1 MGRVEGKVAF
11 ITGAAR
17 GQGRSHAVRL
27 AEEGADII
35 AVDLVSPDSY
45 PWMTYRQA
53 EAEQL
58 DETVALV
65 EKLDRRIVARKGDVR
80 DRSSLQ
86 AALDAGLNE
95 FGHVDIVSANAGIS
109 PFGPESWNI
118 SQQQWDDV
126 ISTNLTGI
134 WNTTSVAIPSMI
146 EAGRGGSIILTSS
159 GAGTKGVPNLAD
171 YCASKFG
178 VIGYMKSLANE
189 VGRYNIRVNAITPG
203 TVATDMVLND
213 GLFKLFRPDLE
224 SPTADDAAEIF
235 QNVINIMPKPWV
247 DPVDISNALLFLAS
261 DEARYVTGQIFGV
274 DLGSGIK

>member
-35 AVDLVSPDSY
+35 AVDLVSPDAY

-53 EAEQL
+53 QAEQL

-65 EKLDRRIVARKGDVR
+65 EKFDRRIVARNGDVR
-80 DRSSLQ
+80 DRASLQ

-126 ISTNLTGI
+126 LSTNLTGV
-134 WNTTSVAIPSMI
+134 WNTTSVVIPPMI

-224 SPTADDAAEIF
+224 NPTADDAAEIF

-261 DEARYVTGQIFGV
+261 DEARYVTGQIFGI

>member
-35 AVDLVSPDSY
+35 AVDMLSPDAY
-45 PWMTYRQA
+45 PWMTYQQS
-53 EAEQL
+53 ETEQL

-65 EKLDRRIVARKGDVR
+65 EKTGRRIVARQADVR

-86 AALDAGLNE
+86 AALDSGLSE

-109 PFGPESWNI
+109 PFGPESWKI
-118 SQQQWDDV
+118 SQQQWEDV
-126 ISTNLTGI
+126 IATNLTGV
-134 WNTTSVAIPSMI
+134 WNTTSVCVPSMI
-146 EAGRGGSIILTSS
+146 DAGQGGSIILTSS

-171 YCASKFG
+171 YCSSKFG
-178 VIGYMKSLANE
+178 VIGFMKSLANE
-189 VGRYNIRVNAITPG
+189 VGRFSIRVNAITPG
-203 TVATDMVLND
+203 TVATDMVLNE
-213 GLFKLFRPDLE
+213 GLYQLFRPDLE
-224 SPTADDAAEIF
+224 HPTADDAAEIF

-247 DPVDISNALLFLAS
+247 ESIDISNALLYLAS
-261 DEARYVTGQIFGV
+261 DESRYVTGQVLGV

>member
-27 AEEGADII
+27 AQEGADII
-35 AVDLVSPDSY
+35 AVDVVAPDAY

-53 EAEQL
+53 EPGQL

-65 EKLDRRIVARKGDVR
+65 EKTGRRIVARQGDVR
-80 DRSSLQ
+80 DRGSLR
-86 AALDAGLNE
+86 AALDAGLAE

-109 PFGPESWNI
+109 PFGPESWKI
-118 SQQQWDDV
+118 SEQQWADV
-126 ISTNLTGI
+126 LSTNLTGV
-134 WNTTSVAIPSMI
+134 WNTTSVCVPPMI

-178 VIGYMKSLANE
+178 VIGLMKSLAGE
-189 VGRYNIRVNAITPG
+189 VAPHNIRVNALTPG
-203 TVATDMVLND
+203 TVATDMVLNE
-213 GLFKLFRPDLE
+213 GLYRLFRPDLE
-224 SPTADDAAEIF
+224 NPTKEDAAAIF
-235 QNVINIMPKPWV
+235 ATMVNLMPTPWV
-247 DPVDISNALLFLAS
+247 ETVDISNALLFLAS
-261 DEARYVTGQIFGV
+261 DEARYVTGQVFGV
-274 DLGSGIK
+274 DLGSSIK

>member
-35 AVDLVSPDSY
+35 AVDLMSPDSY

-80 DRSSLQ
+80 DRASLQ

-126 ISTNLTGI
+126 LSTNLTGV

-224 SPTADDAAEIF
+224 NPTADDAAEIF

-261 DEARYVTGQIFGV
+261 DEARYVTGQTFGV